1 MSTNSYTPPGERVYK
16 DKDTTK
22 SYSQILF
29 FFMLIPGLLLAN
41 IIIVFLLYPT
51 IGEKLYSGTWTIIGA
66 NILAILCMLLVSTG
80 APFII
85 RIGNDSI
92 TVIGFPYKYIIRK
105 EDVESVILL
114 TGGFCIKP
122 KSGIK
127 YTLLLGCRD
136 YPGYKYILILPFQK
150 TYEAYIEIANMFL
163 PLISRVDIIWE
174 NVPEK
179 YKPQVIELVNK
190 WREMKGYDK

>member
-1 MSTNSYTPPGERVYK
+1 MNRKVYSPPGERFNTQRYR
-16 DKDTTK
+16 TK
-22 SYSQILF
+22 SYSQ
-29 FFMLIPGLLLAN
+29 LLLFLITIPTVLVIGN
-41 IIIVFLLYPT
+41 LIIITLLYPLLHST
-51 IGEKLYSGTWTIIGA
+51 LGAGTWTIIGA

-150 TYEAYIEIANMFL
+150 TYKAYIEIANMFL

-190 WREMKGYDK
+190 WREMKGY

>member
-1 MSTNSYTPPGERVYK
+1 MNRKVYSPPGERFNIQRYR
-16 DKDTTK
+16 TK

-29 FFMLIPGLLLAN
+29 FFAILPGLLLAD
-41 IIIVFLLYPT
+41 IIIIFILHPT
-51 IGEKLYSGTWTIIGA
+51 IGKKLYSGTWTIIGA
-66 NILAILCMLLVSTG
+66 NILGILSMLLISTG
-80 APFII
+80 IPFII
-85 RIGNDSI
+85 RVGNDSI

-105 EDVESVILL
+105 EDIESVILL

-122 KSGIK
+122 RSGIK

-136 YPGYKYILILPFQK
+136 YPGYKYILILPSQK

-190 WREMKGYDK
+190 WREMKGY